1 VFQKAIFDY
10 NPNPQ
15 DVGRDSRVYAD
26 HLVNRYFDNGRI
38 VGPQRLRSLGLVLSS
53 LIVAC
58 NRALADLENP
68 KKQGR
73 RRGETWGNW
82 VCRVTDIMEAHQLP
96 IEVRKD
102 TDKNTT
108 GKPSPFVALIR
119 ELQACI
125 PEANRRSTHSD
136 IALSET
142 IARARHSRRVTK
154 SSVAP
159 RYKTRRHRNRPP
171 KTGPRSH

>member
-1 VFQKAIFDY
+1 VSYELDRQNG

-26 HLVNRYFDNGRI
+26 HLVNRYFDDGRI
-38 VGPQRLRSLGLVLSS
+38 VGPQRLRSLELVLSS

-73 RRGETWGNW
+73 RRGETWGDW
-82 VCRVTDIMEAHQLP
+82 VCRVTDIMDARQLP
-96 IEVRKD
+96 TEVRKD
-102 TDKNTT
+102 TVKTAT
-108 GKPSPFVALIR
+108 GNPSPFVALIR

-125 PEANRRSTHSD
+125 PKAHRRSTHSH
-136 IALSET
+136 IALAEAV
-142 IARARHSRRVTK
+142 ARARRSRRVTK
-154 SSVAP
+154 TSAATQN
-159 RYKTRRHRNRPP
+159 KTRPV
-171 KTGPRSH
+171 S